1 MHSPPLSQAAQK
13 AGFSGP
19 ARLDGQDIQCIR
31 GHACLFSDLEFAL
44 ESGTVLQILGANGS
58 GKTSL
63 IRIITGLTEADQ
75 GVISWNHVRIQD
87 PDSAYT
93 GNFSYLGHR
102 NGLNEALTPRENLHF
117 LGKLEASEP
126 WLGIR
131 DSLGEF
137 EIEHCLDVPCA
148 RLSAGQKQRVALA
161 RVYRSNARLWVLDE
175 PAVALDDSAIEMLAS
190 IMVHHA
196 LAGGLIVYTSHQAID
211 LGPVALQ
218 RLQL

>member
-190 IMVHHA
+190 IMVHHT